1 MAMQDSIIGEIPADW
16 KCATIGS
23 AYEIYNQNRLPIS
36 RERRR
41 DKSGQYPYYG
51 PTGVLDYINEYRFD
65 GTFALIGEDGDNFLK
80 FATHPMTLLASGR
93 FNVNN
98 HAHVIGSDGVNLVE
112 WFQQYFEH
120 RDITTHLTRQGA
132 SRYKLTKAAL
142 LDLPLALPGQPEQQA
157 IVNALSDISGLLKSL
172 DRALAKKQ
180 AIKQGLM
187 RELLEGRVRLPG
199 FSEKW
204 SDKKISE
211 LATVNPE
218 SLASGTNPRRKVDYI
233 SLEDVRR
240 GDIFGATQME
250 FKDAPSRARRVIRS
264 HDILFGTVRP
274 NLQSHALYRGN
285 WKHPIASTGFAIVR
299 TGSSSD
305 PGFLFQLLMSHLA
318 DVQISRIIAG
328 SNYPAVSSADV
339 CGLTFMV
346 PSLEEQQA
354 IGAVLSDFDKELSL
368 LKRRSVKA
376 VAMKQGMMQALL
388 SGRTR
393 LPVQGEG
400 GE

>member
-1 MAMQDSIIGEIPADW
+1 MQDSVIGEIPADW
-16 KCATIGS
+16 KCATISS
-23 AYEIYNQNRLPIS
+23 AYEIHNQSRLPIS

-41 DKSGQYPYYG
+41 EKAGQYPYYG

-98 HAHVIGSDGVNLVE
+98 HAHVIGSGGVNLVE
-112 WFQQYFEH
+112 WFQKYFEN

-142 LDLPLALPGQPEQQA
+142 LNLPLALPEGPEQQA
-157 IVNALSDISGLLKSL
+157 IVNALSDISDLLQSL
-172 DRALAKKQ
+172 GKTLAKKQ

-187 RELLEGRVRLPG
+187 RELLAGGMRLPG
-199 FSEKW
+199 FSGKW
-204 SDKKISE
+204 SEKKIAE
-211 LATVNPE
+211 IATVNPE
-218 SLASGTNPRRKVDYI
+218 SLASGTSPRHKIDYI
-233 SLEDVRR
+233 SLEDVQQ
-240 GDIFGATQME
+240 GDIFRATQTE
-250 FKDAPSRARRVIRS
+250 FSDAPSRARRIIRS

-274 NLQSHALYRGN
+274 NLQSHALYCGN
-285 WKHPIASTGFAIVR
+285 WQRPIASTGFAVVR
-299 TGSSSD
+299 TGPASD
-305 PGFLFQLLMSHLA
+305 PSFLFQLFMSHLA
-318 DVQISRIIAG
+318 DVQIGRIIAG

-339 CGLTFMV
+339 CRLTFMV
-346 PSLEEQQA
+346 PTLEEQQA
-354 IGAVLSDFDKELSL
+354 IGAVLSDFDKELAL

-388 SGRTR
+388 TGRTR
-393 LPVQGEG
+393 LPLDGVGSV
-400 GE
+400 